1 MVEGIGNSSARRYM
15 LSSKVYSL
23 SGNETGYTRQRGMTI
38 IQEKAMIKSHIEKF
52 GKITRAE
59 IVDLC
64 KCNTSHANYLLNAL
78 QETEDIKKMGKGK
91 IAAQCCHAAIGAYKQ
106 ADKAKIRKWEN
117 EAYAKV
123 VLKAPSLQDLYNLRE
138 LARANGVA
146 YYLVTDAGRTQLPK
160 STVTVLGLGPDE
172 DDVLDK
178 ITGDLKLL

>member
-1 MVEGIGNSSARRYM
+1 MKQVMVVR
-15 LSSKVYSL
+15 
-23 SGNETGYTRQRGMTI
+23 T
-38 IQEKAMIKSHIEKF
+38 
-52 GKITRAE
+52 
-59 IVDLC
+59 
-64 KCNTSHANYLLNAL
+64 
-78 QETEDIKKMGKGK
+78 DIKMGKGK

-172 DDVLDK
+172 DDILDM
-178 ITGDLKLL
+178 IDFTGVREIGDIIINLDRVKSQSLDYGHSERREMCFLFTHGLLHLLGYDHMKEDEEKEMFTLQEEILRNLNINR